1 MTKDN
6 KSNTIKPS
14 QDKTVEKYLKIIE
27 WATGDDT
34 GASSNALC
42 RFMLGL
48 TNRAASFDCPSDA
61 DDRGRCIRLLNL
73 IPEWWDRLDEM
84 AILPSVNVNVFTG
97 KGIEV
102 REQGW
107 KEQIPLIRKEA
118 NK

>member
-1 MTKDN
+1 MKRVD
-6 KSNTIKPS
+6 
-14 QDKTVEKYLKIIE
+14 YLKIIE

-34 GASSNALC
+34 GVSSKALC

-84 AILPSVNVNVFTG
+84 AVLPSVNVSVFILG
-97 KGIEV
+97 AIEV
-102 REQGW
+102 QPQGW
-107 KEQIPLIRKEA
+107 REQIPLIRKESEH
-118 NK
+118 K